1 MSEKDIIRAVLV
13 KPGEEPEIIEFEH
26 TLEEMQRLVGGGLI
40 QAIYPFDDDAALIC
54 NDEGKILGMPLN
66 RALYDL
72 RDEIYDI
79 IVGDF
84 FICRAPADS
93 DTFTSLT
100 DEQID
105 KYMERFRY
113 PEEFVRMWSRVEVV
127 EKKPRSRD
135 YER

>member
-1 MSEKDIIRAVLV
+1 MSEKEIIRAVLV
-13 KPGEEPEIIEFEH
+13 KPGEEPEIIEFDY

-79 IVGDF
+79 IAGDF

-93 DTFTSLT
+93 DTFASLT

-105 KYMERFRY
+105 NYMERFRY
-113 PEEFVRMWSRVEVV
+113 PEEFVKMWSRVEVV

>member
-79 IVGDF
+79 IAGDF

-93 DTFTSLT
+93 DTFASLT

-105 KYMERFRY
+105 NYMERFRY
-113 PEEFVRMWSRVEVV
+113 PEKFVRTWSKVEVV
-127 EKKPRSRD
+127 EKKPRNKD

>member
-1 MSEKDIIRAVLV
+1 MSEKDTIRAVLV

-26 TLEEMQRLVGGGLI
+26 TLEDMQRLVGGGLI

-79 IVGDF
+79 IAGDF

-105 KYMERFRY
+105 NYMERFRY
-113 PEEFVRMWSRVEVV
+113 PEKFVRTWSKVEVV
-127 EKKPRSRD
+127 EKKPRNKD

>member
-1 MSEKDIIRAVLV
+1 MSEKDTIRAVLV

-26 TLEEMQRLVGGGLI
+26 TLEDMQRLVGGGLI

-79 IVGDF
+79 IAGDF

-105 KYMERFRY
+105 NYMERFRY
-113 PEEFVRMWSRVEVV
+113 PEKFVRMWSKVEVV
-127 EKKPRSRD
+127 EKKPRNKD

>member
-13 KPGEEPEIIEFEH
+13 KSGEEPEIIEFEH

-79 IVGDF
+79 IAGDF

-93 DTFTSLT
+93 DTFVSLT
-100 DEQID
+100 ENQIK
-105 KYMERFRY
+105 KYMKEFQY
-113 PEEFVRMWSRVEVV
+113 PELFRRTWNGIEAVQV
-127 EKKPRSRD
+127 KPHSRD

>member
-1 MSEKDIIRAVLV
+1 M
-13 KPGEEPEIIEFEH
+13 
-26 TLEEMQRLVGGGLI
+26 
-40 QAIYPFDDDAALIC
+40 C

-79 IVGDF
+79 IAGDF

-105 KYMERFRY
+105 NYMERFRY
-113 PEEFVRMWSRVEVV
+113 PEEFVKVWSKVDVV
-127 EKKPRSRD
+127 EKRPRSRD

>member
-79 IVGDF
+79 IAGDF

-93 DTFTSLT
+93 DTFASLT
-100 DEQID
+100 DDQID

-127 EKKPRSRD
+127 EKKPHSRD

>member
-13 KPGEEPEIIEFEH
+13 KPDEEPEIIEFEH
-26 TLEEMQRLVGGGLI
+26 TLEEMQRLVGGLI
-40 QAIYPFDDDAALIC
+40 QHTYPFDDEVALIC
-54 NDEGKILGMPLN
+54 NDEGRLLGMPLN

-72 RDEIYDI
+72 RGEIYDI
-79 IVGDF
+79 VPGNF
-84 FICRAPADS
+84 FICGAPADS
-93 DTFTSLT
+93 DTFISLT

>member
-1 MSEKDIIRAVLV
+1 MNEKDVIRAVLV
-13 KPGEEPEIIEFEH
+13 KSGEEPEVIEFEH

-40 QAIYPFDDDAALIC
+40 QPIFPFDDDVALIC
-54 NDEGKILGMPLN
+54 NDEGKLMEMPLN

-72 RDEIYDI
+72 RGEVYDI
-79 IVGDF
+79 IAGDF

-100 DEQID
+100 DEQVER
-105 KYMERFRY
+105 YMERFRH
-113 PEEFVRMWSRVEVV
+113 PEEFIRIWSKVQAV
-127 EKKPRSRD
+127 KIKTDSRD